1 MLVSL
6 LVLALAPQVPTQDTA
21 SVTTRAVRVI
31 VEAAAAR
38 NHESRP
44 GRMRAEAETEIALVQ
59 RRASGRREI
68 VAVQQEASTI
78 DWMSDS
84 LVEQRITGYR
94 SEQVGMSYATTR
106 IYRVGWIVPLL
117 TGDRIRLRLP
127 NPTGAS
133 KVEKALDPVVRPLR
147 RLLAEPETLATVHPL
162 ARDGRRYYEYPRAD
176 TVMERMPNADSV
188 KVLRI
193 AVVRRDDVPA
203 GTSVFEGDVEIDAR
217 TMLLVRLRGRVFI
230 VSGYA
235 LKVRDALSDQV
246 RIVGFV
252 DMWNGSERDGV
263 RLPDVERLDIVSGG
277 LVGETAELLRFVTRF
292 RGQDIVEREPPPSSE
307 VAASG
312 APRVRVTYAPMS
324 QQASYEDWMLPLGS
338 ATRIAQTQPIDDLYP
353 DRLQPE
359 GPPQWTFRARDQYDV
374 FRFNKVEGLYTGLS
388 ASWYARDLAPGFG
401 VTGTAGYAWSEET
414 WRGYLAAGLRRTTW
428 RTNVGFGRLLDLTN
442 DFRSPFDS
450 GSVWFPLLWSSD
462 NYDYVDRHVARVAAE
477 KRLTPHGTY
486 ARLEAGAMRDAETVD
501 SRRRGLLF
509 GPFIPNRVVDPG
521 RYARVVASLEWNPD
535 VQADITRERYGGS
548 IRYELGAGD
557 LDYQRTEAALI
568 TRYDAG
574 HVVLIGRL
582 YGGMLTG
589 TPPTQQLF
597 ETGGTNNLP
606 GYDYKAF
613 AGDRAWI
620 ARGTAQYAL
629 PYLRSPFPFIAG
641 FVVPAIAPEL
651 NFGVQTGMAWAST
664 DEARAAVRRLGDK
677 VDEVTGEPIIDPS
690 TGEPV
695 PVSVPTEQL
704 RATASLGLRFLSGA
718 VYAGIAL
725 PIDATRDT
733 RRNLRFVFGFGRQL

>member
-6 LVLALAPQVPTQDTA
+6 FLLALAPQVPTPVA
-21 SVTTRAVRVI
+21 SATPPAVRAV

-44 GRMRAEAETEIALVQ
+44 HRMRADAETEIALVQ
-59 RRASGRREI
+59 RRTSGRREI

-78 DWMSDS
+78 DWISDS

-117 TGDRIRLRLP
+117 VGDRMRLRLP
-127 NPTGAS
+127 SPEGVS

-147 RLLAEPETLATVHPL
+147 RLLAEPETVATVHPL
-162 ARDGRRYYEYPRAD
+162 ARDGRRYYHYPRVD
-176 TVMERMPNADSV
+176 TLTERMPNGDSV
-188 KVLRI
+188 EVLRI
-193 AVVRRDDVPA
+193 AVVRREDVPP
-203 GTSVFEGDVEIDAR
+203 GTSVFEGDVDVDVR
-217 TMLLVRLRGRVFI
+217 TMLLVRLRGRVSI
-230 VSGYA
+230 VSGYL

-246 RIVGFV
+246 RIVGFM
-252 DMWNGSERDGV
+252 DMWNGPERDGL

-277 LVGETAELLRFVTRF
+277 LAGETAELIRFVTRF
-292 RGQDIVEREPPPSSE
+292 RGQDVVERGPPSSDS
-307 VAASG
+307 VTAG
-312 APRVRVTYAPMS
+312 PPQYLVTYAPSS
-324 QQASYEDWMLPLGS
+324 QQTSFDDWLLPLGS

-353 DRLQPE
+353 DRLRPD
-359 GPPQWTFRARDQYDV
+359 GSPQLTFRARDQYDV
-374 FRFNKVEGLYTGLS
+374 FRFNKVEGFFTGLS
-388 ASWYARDLAPGFG
+388 ASWYARDLAPGLG

-414 WRGYLAAGLRRTTW
+414 WRGYLAAGLRRTNW
-428 RTNVGFGRLLDLTN
+428 RTNVGFGRLLDITN

-462 NYDYVDRHVARVAAE
+462 GYDYVDRHVARVALE
-477 KRLTPHGTY
+477 RLLTPHGSY
-486 ARLEAGAMRDAETVD
+486 VRVEAGAMRDAETVD
-501 SRRRGLLF
+501 SRRRGLFF
-509 GPFIPNRVVDPG
+509 GPFVPNRVVDPG
-521 RYARVVASLEWNPD
+521 RYARVVATMEWNPD

-589 TPPTQQLF
+589 TPPTQQLL
-597 ETGGTNNLP
+597 EIGGNNNLP

-641 FVVPAIAPEL
+641 FVMPAIAPEL
-651 NFGVQTGMAWAST
+651 NFGIQTGMAWAS
-664 DEARAAVRRLGDK
+664 DDQARAAVRRLGDK
-677 VDEVTGEPIIDPS
+677 VDEVTGQPIIDPA

-695 PVSVPTEQL
+695 PVSVPTDKL
-704 RATASLGLRFLSGA
+704 RATASLGVRVLSGS
-718 VYAGIAL
+718 VYIGFAL
-725 PIDATRDT
+725 PVDATRDT

>member
-6 LVLALAPQVPTQDTA
+6 FITALAPQAPTQSA
-21 SVTTRAVRVI
+21 SATRPAAQAI

-38 NHESRP
+38 NSEALPHRL
-44 GRMRAEAETEIALVQ
+44 RTDAETEIALVQ
-59 RRASGRREI
+59 RRVSGRREI
-68 VAVQQEASTI
+68 VAVQQEASRI
-78 DWMSDS
+78 DWTSDS
-84 LVEQRITGYR
+84 LIEQRITGYR
-94 SEQVGMSYATTR
+94 SEQVGMSYAMTR
-106 IYRVGWIVPLL
+106 VYRAGWIVPLL
-117 TGDRIRLRLP
+117 VGDRIRLRLP
-127 NPTGAS
+127 SPAGVS
-133 KVEKALDPVVRPLR
+133 KVEKKLDPVVRPLR
-147 RLLAEPETLATVHPL
+147 RLLAEPETVATVHPL
-162 ARDGRRYYEYPRAD
+162 ARDGPRYYEYPRVD
-176 TVMERMPNADSV
+176 TLKERMPNGDSV
-188 KVLRI
+188 GVLRI
-193 AVVRRDDVPA
+193 AVVRREDVPP
-203 GTSVFEGDVEIDAR
+203 GTSVFEGDVEVDAR

-235 LKVRDALSDQV
+235 MKLRDALSDQV
-246 RIVGFV
+246 RIVGFI
-252 DMWNGSERDGV
+252 DMWNGRERDGM
-263 RLPDVERLDIVSGG
+263 RLPDVERLDIVNGG
-277 LVGETAELLRFVTRF
+277 LAGETGELLRFVTRF
-292 RGQDIVEREPPPSSE
+292 RGQEVVERAPPSPGD
-307 VAASG
+307 AA
-312 APRVRVTYAPMS
+312 AEPMQVRVTYASMS
-324 QQASYEDWMLPLGS
+324 EQASYDDWMLPLGS
-338 ATRIAQTQPIDDLYP
+338 ATRIAQAQPIDDLYP
-353 DRLQPE
+353 DRLQPD
-359 GPPQWTFRARDQYDV
+359 GPPQLTFRARDQYDV

-388 ASWYARDLAPGFG
+388 ASWYARDLAPGLA
-401 VTGTAGYAWSEET
+401 VAGTAGYAWSEET

-428 RTNVGFGRLLDLTN
+428 RTNVGFGRLLDITN

-462 NYDYVDRHVARVAAE
+462 NYDYVDRHVARVALE
-477 KRLTPHGTY
+477 RLLTSHGSY
-486 ARLEAGAMRDAETVD
+486 VRLEAGAMRDAETSD

-521 RYARVVASLEWNPD
+521 RYARVVATMEWNPD

-548 IRYELGAGD
+548 IRYELGTGD
-557 LDYQRTEAALI
+557 LDYQRTEASLI

-574 HVVLIGRL
+574 HVVLIGRM

-597 ETGGTNNLP
+597 EIGGTNNLP

-641 FVVPAIAPEL
+641 FVMPAIAPEL
-651 NFGVQTGMAWAST
+651 NVGIQTGMAWASN
-664 DEARAAVRRLGDK
+664 DEARAAVRRLGDR
-677 VDEVTGEPIIDPS
+677 VDEVTGEPIIDPD

-695 PVSVPTEQL
+695 PVSVPTDKL
-704 RATASLGLRFLSGA
+704 RATASVGVRVLSGA
-718 VYAGIAL
+718 VYIGFAL

>member
-1 MLVSL
+1 LVLVSL
-6 LVLALAPQVPTQDTA
+6 FVLALARQVPPQDANATSPA
-21 SVTTRAVRVI
+21 ARAI

-44 GRMRAEAETEIALVQ
+44 HRMRADAETEIALVQ

-68 VAVQQEASTI
+68 VAMQQEASTI
-78 DWMSDS
+78 GWTSDS
-84 LVEQRITGYR
+84 LVEQRIVGYR
-94 SEQVGMSYATTR
+94 SEQVGMSYATTK

-117 TGDRIRLRLP
+117 AGDRIRLRLP
-127 NPTGAS
+127 SPAGVS

-162 ARDGRRYYEYPRAD
+162 ARDGRRYYEYPRVD
-176 TVMERMPNADSV
+176 TLKERMPNGDSV
-188 KVLRI
+188 DVLRI
-193 AVVRRDDVPA
+193 AVVRREDVPP
-203 GTSVFEGDVEIDAR
+203 GTSVFEGAVEIDPR

-246 RIVGFV
+246 RIVGFI
-252 DMWNGSERDGV
+252 DMWNGPERDGL

-277 LVGETAELLRFVTRF
+277 LAGETAELLRFVTRF
-292 RGQDIVEREPPPSSE
+292 RGQNVADQGPPSPDG
-307 VAASG
+307 AAAG
-312 APRVRVTYAPMS
+312 RPQYRVTYAPAS
-324 QQASYEDWMLPLGS
+324 QQESYDDWMLPLGS

-353 DRLQPE
+353 DRLQPN
-359 GPPQWTFRARDQYDV
+359 GPPQVTFRARDQYDV
-374 FRFNKVEGLYTGLS
+374 FRFNKVEGFYTGLS
-388 ASWYARDLAPGFG
+388 ASWYARDLAPGLA

-414 WRGYLAAGLRRTTW
+414 WRGYLAAALRRTTW
-428 RTNVGFGRLLDLTN
+428 RTNVGFGRLLDITN

-462 NYDYVDRHVARVAAE
+462 SYDYVDRHVARVAIE
-477 KRLTPHGTY
+477 SRLTSHGSY
-486 ARLEAGAMRDAETVD
+486 LRLEAGAMRDAETVD

-521 RYARVVASLEWNPD
+521 RYARVVATMEWNPD

-557 LDYQRTEAALI
+557 LDYQRTEASLI
-568 TRYDAG
+568 TRYDPG
-574 HVVLIGRL
+574 RFVLIGRL
-582 YGGMLTG
+582 YGGILTG

-597 ETGGTNNLP
+597 EIGGTNNLP

-641 FVVPAIAPEL
+641 FVLPAIAPEL
-651 NFGVQTGMAWAST
+651 NFGVQTGMAWTSDDQAQ
-664 DEARAAVRRLGDK
+664 AAVRRLGDK
-677 VDEVTGEPIIDPS
+677 VDEVTGQPIIDPD

-695 PVSVPTEQL
+695 PVSVPTDKL
-704 RATASLGLRFLSGA
+704 RATASLGVRVLSGS
-718 VYAGIAL
+718 VYLGFAL

>member
-6 LVLALAPQVPTQDTA
+6 FVLALAPQVPTQVA
-21 SVTTRAVRVI
+21 SVTPPAVRAV

-38 NHESRP
+38 NHEARP
-44 GRMRAEAETEIALVQ
+44 HRMRADAETEIALVQ
-59 RRASGRREI
+59 RRTSGRREI

-78 DWMSDS
+78 DWISDS

-117 TGDRIRLRLP
+117 VGDRIRLRLP
-127 NPTGAS
+127 SPEGVS

-147 RLLAEPETLATVHPL
+147 RLLAEPETVATVHPL
-162 ARDGRRYYEYPRAD
+162 ARDGRRYYHYPRVD
-176 TVMERMPNADSV
+176 TLTERMPNGDSV
-188 KVLRI
+188 EVLRI
-193 AVVRRDDVPA
+193 AVVRREDVPP
-203 GTSVFEGDVEIDAR
+203 GTSVFEGDVDVDVR
-217 TMLLVRLRGRVFI
+217 TMLLVRLRGRVSI
-230 VSGYA
+230 VSGYL

-246 RIVGFV
+246 RIVGFM
-252 DMWNGSERDGV
+252 DMWNGPERDGL

-277 LVGETAELLRFVTRF
+277 LAGETAELIRFVTRF
-292 RGQDIVEREPPPSSE
+292 RGQDVVERGPPSSDG
-307 VAASG
+307 VTAG
-312 APRVRVTYAPMS
+312 PPQYFVTYAPSS
-324 QQASYEDWMLPLGS
+324 QQTSFDDWLLPLGS

-353 DRLQPE
+353 DRLQPD
-359 GPPQWTFRARDQYDV
+359 GRPQLTFRARDQYDV
-374 FRFNKVEGLYTGLS
+374 FRFNKVEGFFTGLS
-388 ASWYARDLAPGFG
+388 ASWYARDLAPGLG

-414 WRGYLAAGLRRTTW
+414 WRGYLAAGLRRDTW
-428 RTNVGFGRLLDLTN
+428 RTNIGFGRLLDITN

-462 NYDYVDRHVARVAAE
+462 GYDYVDRHVARVALE
-477 KRLTPHGTY
+477 RLLTPHGSY
-486 ARLEAGAMRDAETVD
+486 VRVEAGAMRDAETVD
-501 SRRRGLLF
+501 SRRRGLFF
-509 GPFIPNRVVDPG
+509 GPFVPNRVVDPG
-521 RYARVVASLEWNPD
+521 RYARVVATMEWNPD

-589 TPPTQQLF
+589 TPPTQQLL
-597 ETGGTNNLP
+597 EIGGSNNLP

-629 PYLRSPFPFIAG
+629 PYLRSPFPLIAG
-641 FVVPAIAPEL
+641 FVLPAIAPEL
-651 NFGVQTGMAWAST
+651 NFGIQTGMAWAT
-664 DEARAAVRRLGDK
+664 DDQARAAVRRLGDR
-677 VDEVTGEPIIDPS
+677 VDEETGQPIIDPN

-695 PVSVPTEQL
+695 PVSVPTDQL
-704 RATASLGLRFLSGA
+704 RATASLGVRVLSGA
-718 VYAGIAL
+718 VYLGFAL

>member
-6 LVLALAPQVPTQDTA
+6 FVLALAPQVPTQDA
-21 SVTTRAVRVI
+21 NATTPAIRAI

-44 GRMRAEAETEIALVQ
+44 RRMRADAETEIALVT
-59 RRASGRREI
+59 RRVSGRREI

-78 DWMSDS
+78 DWTSDS

-117 TGDRIRLRLP
+117 VGDRIRLRLP
-127 NPTGAS
+127 SPAGVS

-147 RLLAEPETLATVHPL
+147 RLLAEPETVATVHPL
-162 ARDGRRYYEYPRAD
+162 ARDGRRYYEYPRVD
-176 TVMERMPNADSV
+176 TLTERMPNGDSV
-188 KVLRI
+188 DVLRI
-193 AVVRRDDVPA
+193 AVARREDVPP
-203 GTSVFEGDVEIDAR
+203 GTSVFEGDVAVDAR

-252 DMWNGSERDGV
+252 DMWNGPERDGL

-277 LVGETAELLRFVTRF
+277 LSGETAELLRFVTRF
-292 RGQDIVEREPPPSSE
+292 RALDVVEQGLPSPE
-307 VAASG
+307 GAASET
-312 APRVRVTYAPMS
+312 PRYRVTYAPMS
-324 QQASYEDWMLPLGS
+324 QQASYDDWMLPLGN

-353 DRLQPE
+353 DRLKPD
-359 GPPQWTFRARDQYDV
+359 GPPQLTFRARDQYDV

-388 ASWYARDLAPGFG
+388 ATWYARDRAPGLG
-401 VTGTAGYAWSEET
+401 VTGTAGYGWSEET
-414 WRGYLAAGLRRTTW
+414 WRGYLGAGLRRTAW

-462 NYDYVDRHVARVAAE
+462 NYDYVDRHVARVAVE
-477 KRLTPHGTY
+477 KRLTSHGTY
-486 ARLEAGAMRDAETVD
+486 VRLEAGGMRDAETVD

-521 RYARVVASLEWNPD
+521 RYARVVATMEWNPD

-548 IRYELGAGD
+548 IRYELGTGD
-557 LDYQRTEAALI
+557 LDYQRSEAALI

-589 TPPTQQLF
+589 TPTTQQLF
-597 ETGGTNNLP
+597 EIGGTNNLP

-641 FVVPAIAPEL
+641 FVMPAIAPEL
-651 NFGVQTGMAWAST
+651 NFGIQTGMAWAS
-664 DEARAAVRRLGDK
+664 DDQARTAVRRLGDR
-677 VDEVTGEPIIDPS
+677 VDEVTGEPIIDPD

-695 PVSVPTEQL
+695 PVSVPTDKL
-704 RATASLGLRFLSGA
+704 RATASLGVRVLSGA
-718 VYAGIAL
+718 VYIGFAL

>member
-1 MLVSL
+1 VLVSL
-6 LVLALAPQVPTQDTA
+6 FVLALAPQIPTQDVGA
-21 SVTTRAVRVI
+21 TTPAVHAL

-38 NHESRP
+38 NHASRP
-44 GRMRAEAETEIALVQ
+44 GRLREDAETEIALVTS
-59 RRASGRREI
+59 RVSGRREI
-68 VAVQQEASTI
+68 VAVQQETSTI
-78 DWMSDS
+78 DWMGDS

-117 TGDRIRLRLP
+117 VGDRIRLRLP
-127 NPTGAS
+127 SPAGVS
-133 KVEKALDPVVRPLR
+133 KVEKAIDPVVRPLR
-147 RLLAEPETLATVHPL
+147 RLLAEPETVATVHPL
-162 ARDGRRYYEYPRAD
+162 ARDGPRYYRYPRVD
-176 TVMERMPNADSV
+176 TLTERMPNGDSV
-188 KVLRI
+188 DVLRI
-193 AVVRRDDVPA
+193 AVVRREDVPP

-217 TMLLVRLRGRVFI
+217 TLLLVRLRGRVFI

-252 DMWNGSERDGV
+252 DMWNGLERDGL
-263 RLPDVERLDIVSGG
+263 RLPDVQRLDIVSGG
-277 LVGETAELLRFVTRF
+277 LAGETAELLRFVTRF
-292 RGQDIVEREPPPSSE
+292 RGQDVVERGPPPDS
-307 VAASG
+307 AA
-312 APRVRVTYAPMS
+312 ARPLQYRVTYAPGA
-324 QQASYEDWMLPLGS
+324 QQASYNDWILPLGS
-338 ATRIAQTQPIDDLYP
+338 ATRIAQAQPIDDLYP
-353 DRLQPE
+353 DRLQPD
-359 GPPQWTFRARDQYDV
+359 GPPQLTFRARDQYDV
-374 FRFNKVEGLYTGLS
+374 FRFNKVEGFYTGLS
-388 ASWYARDLAPGFG
+388 ASWYARDLAPGLG

-414 WRGYLAAGLRRTTW
+414 WRGYLAAGLRRTSW
-428 RTNVGFGRLLDLTN
+428 RTNVGFGRLLDITN

-462 NYDYVDRHVARVAAE
+462 TYDYVDRHVARVAAE
-477 KRLTPHGTY
+477 RLLTPRGTY
-486 ARLEAGAMRDAETVD
+486 VRLEAGAMRDAETGD
-501 SRRRGLLF
+501 SRRRGLFF
-509 GPFIPNRVVDPG
+509 GPFTPNRVVDPG
-521 RYARVVASLEWNPD
+521 RYARMVATMEWNPD

-568 TRYDAG
+568 MRHDAG

-589 TPPTQQLF
+589 TSPTQQLF
-597 ETGGTNNLP
+597 EIGGTNNLP

-641 FVVPAIAPEL
+641 FVMPAIAPEL
-651 NFGVQTGMAWAST
+651 NFGLQTGMAWASN
-664 DEARAAVRRLGDK
+664 DEARAAVRRLGDR
-677 VDEVTGEPIIDPS
+677 VDEVTGEPIIDQD

-695 PVSVPTEQL
+695 PVSVPTDKL
-704 RATASLGLRFLSGA
+704 RATASLGVRVLSGA
-718 VYAGIAL
+718 VYLGFAL